1 MPAVTRNQMKNSKNS
16 VVNDPIINLMKDVV
30 PTRQCAKENSY
41 VNNKTSNVVVS
52 NEMTSA
58 ELVAR
63 IKSLLKGLEMPILSK
78 QTRIISATS
87 IYKLLNKEMMKH
99 ERFYKSNRFVL
110 TVYNKSFELES
121 QAIEATSE
129 VDKNLVKKLIT
140 ELTSIRPVL
149 EGLIVNMEDNVIYQC
164 YLDIA
169 RLRINACNTQIT
181 HNTQRPK
188 RNIKRVNYEG
198 MDMTSDDEGEICVF
212 KPWFEDGKLTEK
224 CFKRCLS
231 QANEL
236 DDEDYI
242 FEEDEDDEDD
252 EDYEDE
258 EEETKKQFCKK
269 IWAKVHPET
278 APMTRR
284 TRKLVDYSGM
294 DMNEED
300 EGAVNKSKRWFEN
313 GKVTYKWSK
322 RSLSEVNEIDDEDY
336 VPEEY

>member
-1 MPAVTRNQMKNSKNS
+1 MPAVTRNQMKNSKNINS
-16 VVNDPIINLMKDVV
+16 VNVPIINFVKDVV
-30 PTRQCAKENSY
+30 PIRQCAKGISY
-41 VNNKTSNVVVS
+41 ANKVVESNDKNCS
-52 NEMTSA
+52 
-58 ELVAR
+58 ELIAR
-63 IKSLLKGLEMPILSK
+63 IKSLLSALEMPILSK

-87 IYKLLNKEMMKH
+87 IYRLLNIEMMKH

-110 TVYNKSFELES
+110 TVYNKSFELEN
-121 QAIEATSE
+121 QASE
-129 VDKNLVKKLIT
+129 ETPQVDKNLVKKLIT

-149 EGLIVNMEDNVIYQC
+149 EGLIVNMEDNINYQPH
-164 YLDIA
+164 LDKA
-169 RLRINACNTQIT
+169 RLRI
-181 HNTQRPK
+181 NTQRPK
-188 RNIKRVNYEG
+188 RNIKTVNYAG

-224 CFKRCLS
+224 RFKRPLS
-231 QANEL
+231 DVNEL

-252 EDYEDE
+252 EE
-258 EEETKKQFCKK
+258 EEEEQETNEQFYKK
-269 IWAKVHPET
+269 IWAKIHPET

-284 TRKLVDYSGM
+284 TRKQVNYAGM

-300 EGAVNKSKRWFEN
+300 EGTVNTSRRWFEN

-336 VPEEY
+336 VPDMY